1 MTEPLNRDEIVA
13 LLERLGGDDDADVI
27 AAARALHIAI
37 ADAGTAWA
45 DLLVPEDA
53 GDTGGAADTDV
64 DTDVDTVAAGLDT
77 VAEADVPAG
86 KAGRDAGALALID
99 KLLARPGVTEAF
111 RREMEGYRHDI
122 AEGAFEDADHR
133 YLGALHKRLSAKG

>member
-1 MTEPLNRDEIVA
+1 MTEPLNRDEIIA
-13 LLERLGGDDDADVI
+13 LLDRLGGDDDADVL

-53 GDTGGAADTDV
+53 GDTGAAADTDV
-64 DTDVDTVAAGLDT
+64 ATVATDLNT
-77 VAEADVPAG
+77 VAEAEVPAG

-133 YLGALHKRLSAKG
+133 YLGALHKRLSGGA

>member
-1 MTEPLNRDEIVA
+1 MMEPLNRDEIVA
-13 LLERLGGDDDADVI
+13 LLERLGGDDDADVL

-64 DTDVDTVAAGLDT
+64 ATVATDLDT
-77 VAEADVPAG
+77 VAEAEVPAG

-122 AEGAFEDADHR
+122 AEGAFEDADRR

>member
-1 MTEPLNRDEIVA
+1 MMEPLNRDEIVA
-13 LLERLGGDDDADVI
+13 LLERLGGDDDADVL

-53 GDTGGAADTDV
+53 GDTGAAADTDV
-64 DTDVDTVAAGLDT
+64 ATVATDLDT
-77 VAEADVPAG
+77 VAEAEVPAG

-122 AEGAFEDADHR
+122 AEGAFEDADRR